1 MAKSK
6 SKKVTSKDIET
17 IKDLQQKINTV
28 LMNIGNA
35 SVVKNQLIESHV
47 KLQSEWKAGTEKLE
61 KKYGNVNISLEDGSI
76 SPLEAKEEVPA
87 VTA

>member
-6 SKKVTSKDIET
+6 SKKVTSKELET

-61 KKYGNVNISLEDGSI
+61 KKYGNVNISLESLAAIPWPTDC
-76 SPLEAKEEVPA
+76 L
-87 VTA
+87 

>member
-6 SKKVTSKDIET
+6 AKKVTSKELDSV
-17 IKDLQQKINTV
+17 KDLQQKINTV

-35 SVVKNQLIESHV
+35 SVVKNQLVESHV
-47 KLQSEWKAGTEKLE
+47 KLQSEWKEATVKLE
-61 KKYGNVNISLEDGSI
+61 KKYGNVNISLEDGTI
-76 SPLEAKEEVPA
+76 SPIEAKEEATA